1 MSKENIAKGIITGLN
16 SIATPQ
22 SLTVQVV
29 NGIINSEYTKE
40 TIRKFLLDPVQRK
53 LTPSI
58 KYHGYNDTFIGF
70 YTLYKMC
77 REELFDALSISDK
90 AEKDFEKSLQ
100 ETRPIYAIGEIIQG
114 AKKPQSMILKHNG
127 MIMYVQYKCNY
138 EDYDYYF
145 YIYFIGVNANTASKD
160 FTHLVEEANYDN
172 TKGYAKKNK
181 RQVPIYTFEGGGR
194 PRRSTCTVP
203 NTIIVDHV
211 EKDLETIIKSIKLS
225 EDISKKYELNKT
237 TGILLHG
244 PHGTGKSTL
253 VRYLAMKL
261 GRTILLTGAGNLS
274 EVINFIKDRTS
285 YDKFIVLI
293 EDIDFKFVDRRDTK
307 KDDKNNAMM
316 ANTDLLFQLLDGVL
330 SENNL
335 VVCATTNYID
345 RLDPALIRDGR
356 FDYRIE
362 VLGLSY
368 ENAAKVC
375 ERFDISPAEI
385 KLSEWETPI
394 SPATLQTFI
403 LKYKTS
409 TD

>member
-1 MSKENIAKGIITGLN
+1 MNKENFAKGIVNGLN

-22 SLTVQVV
+22 SLTVQIV
-29 NGIINSEYTKE
+29 NGVINSEYTKE

-53 LTPSI
+53 ITPSI
-58 KYHGYNDTFIGF
+58 KYHGYRDTFMAF
-70 YTLYKMC
+70 YALYKMC
-77 REELFDALSISDK
+77 KDELLNVLDVSDK
-90 AEKDFEKSLQ
+90 AKNDLEKDIQ
-100 ETRPIYAIGEIIQG
+100 NNRPIYAIGEIIPYS
-114 AKKPQSMILKHNG
+114 KNPKSMILKHNG
-127 MIMYVQYKCNY
+127 TILYVQYKCND
-138 EDYDYYF
+138 EDYHYYL
-145 YIYFIGVNANTASKD
+145 YIYFIGVNAKAASKE
-160 FTHLVEEANYDN
+160 FSQVMEEANYDN
-172 TKGYAKKNK
+172 FEGYNKRNK

-211 EKDLETIIKSIKLS
+211 EKDLNTIIKSIKLS
-225 EDISKKYELNKT
+225 EGISTKYDLNKT
-237 TGILLHG
+237 TGILLYG

-253 VRYLAMKL
+253 VRYLAMEL
-261 GRTILLTGAGNLS
+261 GRTILLTGADNLN
-274 EVINFIKDRTS
+274 EVINFVKDRSS
-285 YDKFIVLI
+285 YEKFIVLI

-307 KDDKNNAMM
+307 KDDKNNEMM

-330 SENNL
+330 AENNL

-362 VLGLSY
+362 VVGLSY

-375 ERFDISPAEI
+375 ERFDVTPDEI

-403 LKYKTS
+403 LKYKT
-409 TD
+409 TVE